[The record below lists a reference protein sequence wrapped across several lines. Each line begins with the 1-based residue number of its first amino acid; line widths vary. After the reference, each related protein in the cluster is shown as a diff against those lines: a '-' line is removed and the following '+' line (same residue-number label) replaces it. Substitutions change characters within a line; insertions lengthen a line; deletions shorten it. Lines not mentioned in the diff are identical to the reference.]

1 MTRKTLNRGRWNASR
16 SREGGRLPDRCCAR
30 CKTPGF
36 GCANT
41 NCNCHNI
48 TDGAQR
54 MTRTD
59 TARKVRRMRTGA
71 GARINADNIWVY
83 RVIVVLVVCAGL
95 SGVIMSWSG
104 QLYVAGWFIL
114 PPALSWTVPVAF
126 DVPIATLALAS
137 LAMKSRGRDGVAF
150 WFTVI
155 ALTFTAMSSAANFLY
170 VSSHTHLLDYQ
181 AWTGAVGKGAAPFIT
196 LVMSEVLG
204 VLVTRP
210 KREPSAM
217 VKLRVQVKKLQ
228 ADLRNSK
235 KVVAE

>member
-1 MTRKTLNRGRWNASR
+1 MT
-16 SREGGRLPDRCCAR
+16 
-30 CKTPGF
+30 
-36 GCANT
+36 
-41 NCNCHNI
+41 I
-48 TDGAQR
+48 TDTSLKG
-54 MTRTD
+54 
-59 TARKVRRMRTGA
+59 RRMRTGA

-104 QLYVAGWFIL
+104 QLYVAGWFLL

-126 DVPIATLALAS
+126 DLPIATLALAS

-155 ALTFTAMSSAANFLY
+155 ALTFTAMSSAANFMF
-170 VSSHTHLLDYQ
+170 VSSHTHLADYQ

-204 VLVTRP
+204 ALVTRP
-210 KREPSAM
+210 KREPSATL
-217 VKLRVQVKKLQ
+217 KLRAQVKRLQ
-228 ADLRNSK
+228 SELRASK
-235 KVVAE
+235 KAVTE